1 MDKFCALVY
10 GDSGVGK
17 TPFCGTLEAY
27 PKTSPCLVL
36 DVDAGSMSLDG
47 MKPQPTIFRV
57 EVWSE
62 MQVIYAKLAKGE
74 WQDLADWM
82 ADKAEKAGLGW
93 AYESK
98 EYKSVVIDS
107 GTELLYKCRTKV
119 MEETGN
125 TEEQPTQP
133 EYLRAQERMRKL
145 YRAFRDLPGV
155 SLVMTAGVR
164 ELKDDVAGYIKH
176 YPDFQPQLTKD
187 LLRMT
192 DLVLFMNVALQKG
205 DKDED
210 KTVRFAQATLS
221 QRIVARDRSGKLGPG
236 VKGEKIYWKDICAK
250 ILD

>member
-1 MDKFCALVY
+1 MDKFCALLY
-10 GDSGVGK
+10 GESGVGK

-27 PKTSPCLVL
+27 PKTSPCLFL
-36 DVDAGSMSLDG
+36 DVDAGSMSLDSA
-47 MKPQPTIFRV
+47 KPRPTVFRV
-57 EVWSE
+57 ETWTE
-62 MQVIYAKLAKGE
+62 MQVVYSKLAKKE
-74 WQDLADWM
+74 WDGLAEWM
-82 ADKAEKAGLGW
+82 SKKSGQI
-93 AYESK
+93 YEPN

-133 EYLRAQERMRKL
+133 EYMKAQERMRKL
-145 YRAFRDLPGV
+145 YRAFRDLPGM
-155 SLVMTAGVR
+155 SLVVTAGVR

-192 DLVLFMNVALQKG
+192 DLVLFQNVAL
-205 DKDED
+205 ED
-210 KTVRFAQATLS
+210 KEGKVTRYAQATLS
-221 QRIVARDRSGKLGPG
+221 QRIIARDRSGKLGPG
-236 VKGEKIYWKDICAK
+236 IKGERLYWREILDK